1 MLSPDSRSLDVGDC
15 HEFISSY
22 SSPQGGDYK
31 SAGQSVM
38 REKLLDIKVTRKN
51 SLSIRDL
58 KHFRINWVVQS
69 SAVDFLHLLLVTVE
83 WLFREMGVRGRFV
96 ISIHDEIR
104 YLVVSEDRYKA
115 SLALHLANLLVRC
128 EVSAKL
134 GLDSLPASTA
144 FFSSVDVDTV
154 LRKEP
159 IADCVTPSNKLGL
172 ELGHGIPRGE
182 GLDIWQTL
190 EKLQKTKL

>member
-1 MLSPDSRSLDVGDC
+1 M
-15 HEFISSY
+15 
-22 SSPQGGDYK
+22 
-31 SAGQSVM
+31 
-38 REKLLDIKVTRKN
+38 N
-51 SLSIRDL
+51 
-58 KHFRINWVVQS
+58 RINWVVQS
-69 SAVDFLHLLLVTVE
+69 STVDFLHLLLVSVE

-115 SLALHLANLLVRC
+115 SLALHLANLLVRS
-128 EVSAKL
+128 EVSARL
-134 GLDSLPASTA
+134 GLGSLPASTA

-159 IADCVTPSNKLGL
+159 SADCVTPSNKLGL
-172 ELGHGIPRGE
+172 ERGHGIARGE

-190 EKLQKTKL
+190 EKLKDS